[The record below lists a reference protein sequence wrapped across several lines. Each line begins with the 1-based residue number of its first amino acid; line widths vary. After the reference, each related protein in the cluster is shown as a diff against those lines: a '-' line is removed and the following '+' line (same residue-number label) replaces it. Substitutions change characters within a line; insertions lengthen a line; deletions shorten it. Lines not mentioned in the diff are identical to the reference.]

1 MSATGPE
8 RSAISKRAMRHL
20 KPGLLAVL
28 TTALAMASAHA
39 VEVDGQ
45 KPLSCDR
52 VLQANAPIDANGR
65 RVSGE
70 ITVEARF
77 VRGRVDSVDFLAG
90 RADLLLAAQSRL
102 RELRCEKLD
111 ETRTLRMTLV
121 FSGTT
126 PSALPELAPG
136 SEGVAARNAFLH
148 EHFPTR
154 VDALLALPAL
164 DFAAY
169 REVAIL
175 DDVQVELDSE
185 AQLYA
190 GVFKVKLLFLLNLDG
205 TASDFLVI
213 SDAPSAFHKL
223 CIAATKRSRFAPA
236 SYAGLPIV
244 SLVEREF
251 VFNMDDGLDI

>member
-1 MSATGPE
+1 MASSAGNGWSLGTM
-8 RSAISKRAMRHL
+8 AAFVV
-20 KPGLLAVL
+20 AFV
-28 TTALAMASAHA
+28 TTLAMASAHA
-39 VEVDGQ
+39 AEADGQ

-52 VLQANAPIDANGR
+52 VLQANAPVDANGR

-77 VRGRVDSVDFLAG
+77 VRGSVDSVDFVAG

-111 ETRTLRMTLV
+111 EARTLRMTLV
-121 FSGTT
+121 FSGSD

-136 SEGVAARNAFLH
+136 SDGVAARNAFLR

-154 VDALLALPAL
+154 VDALLALPAIDL
-164 DFAAY
+164 AAY
-169 REVAIL
+169 RNVAIL

-185 AQLYA
+185 AQRYA
-190 GVFKVKLLFLLNLDG
+190 GVFKVKLMFLLNLDG
-205 TASDFLVI
+205 TASDFLII

-236 SYAGLPIV
+236 SYAGLPMI